1 MEPKRKALFLDRDG
15 TLNVER
21 NYLYRTE
28 DFELMPGIC
37 DAMREARDCGFDIV
51 VITNQSGIARGYY
64 TEEDYQRLEAH
75 MKAVLLQEGIS
86 LLDVLHCPLLEGP
99 DRKPEPGMFL
109 RACQRWGIDMAHSI
123 SLGDKERDIE
133 AALRAGVGCNVL
145 LSAEAA
151 ATRATHVIGNAHE
164 MVSLIRQ
171 YA

>member
-1 MEPKRKALFLDRDG
+1 METKRKVLFLDRDG

-21 NYLYRTE
+21 HYLYRTE

-37 DAMREARDCGFDIV
+37 EVMREASARGFELV

-64 TEEDYQRLEAH
+64 TEQDYERLEEH
-75 MKAVLLQEGIS
+75 MKAVLRQEGIT

-109 RACQRWGIDMAHSI
+109 RACERWNIDMARSM
-123 SLGDKERDIE
+123 SLGDKERDVE
-133 AALRAGVGCNVL
+133 AGLRAGVGCNVL
-145 LSAEAA
+145 LSTEGAP
-151 ATRATHVIGNAHE
+151 TRATHVIAE
-164 MVSLIRQ
+164 PRDMIALIRQ